1 MLVEFISLPGAG
13 KTSIIQDICNN
24 PDYKDRINLIGKK
37 KCNRTSVITEII
49 IFFIKL
55 VFIYPKILLNIKSS
69 LWLLKK
75 ISIRLCHRKN
85 DIKDEVCLLN
95 ESGIL
100 MPIISF
106 ITQRD
111 TNSYQINLNKIISV
125 LPIPDVVVFI
135 DCDIEIVIDRYA
147 DRGGPQTKGPGIR
160 DEVIVST
167 KLYERFASGQNALL
181 ALKQILKRKKCIVIT
196 IRNNSLLDYEMIRFS
211 LFNKLESKLQ
221 LYKRF

>member
-1 MLVEFISLPGAG
+1 MLVEFIGLPGAG

-24 PDYKDRINLIGKK
+24 PDYRDRINLIGKK
-37 KCNRTSVITEII
+37 KCNRKIIITEII

-55 VFIYPKILLNIKSS
+55 IFIYPKILLNIKSS

-85 DIKDEVCLLN
+85 DIKDKVCLLN
-95 ESGIL
+95 ESGII

-111 TNSYQINLNKIISV
+111 TNSYPINLNKIISV

-135 DCDIEIVIDRYA
+135 DCDIEIVVDRYA
-147 DRGGPQTKGPGIR
+147 DRGGPQTKGLGIR
-160 DEVIVST
+160 DEVIISSE
-167 KLYERFASGQNALL
+167 LYEHFALGQNALL
-181 ALKQILKRKKCIVIT
+181 ALKYILKRKKCTVIT
-196 IRNNSLLDYEMIRFS
+196 MRNNSLLDYETISSS
-211 LFNKLESKLQ
+211 LCNKLISKL
-221 LYKRF
+221 